1 MPRGVRGRLPVRRSP
16 NDCCD
21 LLGRF
26 AGCVG
31 RNDRRLGPDR
41 GSRAQAVR
49 LSLPPYRLTATLG
62 KKDGTN
68 SGEVIWVVWD
78 VPSCLGGAQRLI
90 PLVVSAL
97 ARASPQHALCGS
109 ACFGRSYTACLPKTS
124 EESGAPGRW
133 TALPRRPLPL
143 GLQRPVGGAASL
155 GGTAVRATARP
166 GTLPRKLP
174 LVLAISNEPGRFFG
188 RVAFGRAGH
197 GYITFRWNNAALG
210 LPQRKGHSPRT
221 RGSRTSGRLRRRGG
235 ESGGVP
241 PHPPSRQPRCFG
253 VLFVHTSHDG

>member
-1 MPRGVRGRLPVRRSP
+1 MGSAGRSFLFRRRAKAHTFSGVGASE
-16 NDCCD
+16 
-21 LLGRF
+21 GF
-26 AGCVG
+26 AAA
-31 RNDRRLGPDR
+31 R
-41 GSRAQAVR
+41 
-49 LSLPPYRLTATLG
+49 
-62 KKDGTN
+62 
-68 SGEVIWVVWD
+68 VVWIC
-78 VPSCLGGAQRLI
+78 VLWT
-90 PLVVSAL
+90 LVHSVLASKQVKNL
-97 ARASPQHALCGS
+97 ARQVAG
-109 ACFGRSYTACLPKTS
+109 
-124 EESGAPGRW
+124 
-133 TALPRRPLPL
+133 PRYRGRPLPL

-235 ESGGVP
+235 ERGGVP

-253 VLFVHTSHDG
+253 VLFVHASHDG